1 MLCKMADK
9 RALKLIGITFA
20 TLTLMVISAAAAV
33 VAGHAASSA
42 NGEYVRLVDL
52 RD

>member
-1 MLCKMADK
+1 MADK

-20 TLTLMVISAAAAV
+20 ALTLMVIAMAAV
-33 VAGHAASSA
+33 VASHAASSA
-42 NGEYVRLVDL
+42 NGGYLELVDL

>member
-1 MLCKMADK
+1 MADK

-20 TLTLMVISAAAAV
+20 AVTLMVIATAVIAAS
-33 VAGHAASSA
+33 HAASSA
-42 NGEYVRLVDL
+42 NGGYLELVDL